1 MGTVLALSSNKV
13 IDFVINTVTGSL
25 GSAFGLFTKNIF
37 DSIFTTML
45 YQMAVWLQALVR
57 VFCSQFFTAF
67 TSFNSSIDDLLE
79 MFGCESGAVT
89 LAGLNWFH
97 FSSDGTVLN
106 IFAAFAAIG
115 LFVAV
120 LLFVIGLFKAAL
132 APVIEAKE
140 KPTTLVVRFVIAMI
154 LILYSP
160 SIVNLVSDS
169 TQALGE
175 YVTTMANGYNTDGEG
190 SVYERVV
197 KYDTI
202 VQLFNDGADSNG
214 IETSEG
220 APDMDTFQQVAAAI
234 VEIVCSITLCVEFL
248 KLLAEMCMRLMV
260 LFMEYLLFPAMAGTI
275 VSRDTER
282 IFHSYLQALF
292 VQCILVST
300 SMVWY
305 VLFIGISGRISFAE
319 WGIVAGMLLEIGYL
333 QMARNVDNYLSKF
346 GVSSVG
352 VSSNLFDSIM
362 GSFNTVANTARA
374 VGRDASAIKKG
385 SIGQK
390 VAAKH
395 DKALG
400 LERDSRGNIDVSR
413 MKAEDIAK
421 MNSPV
426 GKTSA
431 ELKSQQD
438 ALKNTMQSPK
448 VFNALDKNQR
458 AAAVSASFGGKD
470 NLMKVLDAAGVD
482 TANSKGMDFKLN
494 SDGSISVS
502 GAKFRSGNA
511 GNFAITPNGMV
522 TPGAAAS
529 FSYSNDGKGTTAQVG
544 AEGKLRPGDNPI
556 KTMPETDAEAFALTG
571 HSQKELKASPALAA
585 GYAGDTSDFVN
596 TMLDEKAEGKHS
608 VRDSMTAGGIDMKND
623 MHMGRDG
630 LIHGQAEM
638 DGLGEKNVVLGSKDE
653 LAKAGYKD
661 IATFDAV
668 LGEDANGKPITKE
681 MAMALEKPIGDG
693 QLSAKGINSDAVAVA
708 GMMGIEDAKAFNDD
722 AVNHL
727 DMFATDKD
735 RAAALQTSLNGGTGG
750 FEKFA
755 GGMTVQEDF
764 KGGIHA
770 KAGNGGVMYDLT
782 PTGQTYG
789 SPEERKAAIESGN
802 CQFVDAAG
810 NGYSA
815 KVAGGGI
822 AHGGVGDYSVAPE
835 ESSGAQV
842 TAGSAQSVDTA
853 DTAATTTAG
862 QDTQDTPGTPDVS
875 GVVANSSTVDNPF
888 EAGANDTADVDAG
901 TTLTND
907 SVARD
912 RTGGDTSYA
921 EGAADIQA
929 DDVDS
934 SSSDSGTTVHS
945 GAGSAS
951 TDEYDLNSRAA
962 RDRFE
967 WNTGSTIED
976 VQKGFAGTAQD
987 GDEAYVNDIA
997 GISIQENGAQTAYNS
1012 NGECIGARV
1021 VDKANS
1027 SRGNTHYMYDAAASS
1042 GCTNEETA
1050 AVMFGEQV
1058 TTEDNGAT
1066 WKTAGGTQYMRMY
1079 AASSTGY
1086 DPSRA
1091 TASAKTGNDEA
1102 GRPYVYVKMEKNKG
1116 FDKGKVNNGARNRRR
1131 NGNRVNRQRTGEN
1144 Q

>member
-1 MGTVLALSSNKV
+1 MSAVLALSSNKV

-25 GSAFGLFTKNIF
+25 GDAFGLFTKNIF

-89 LAGLNWFH
+89 LAGLNWFNFH
-97 FSSDGTVLN
+97 SDKSVLN

-115 LFVAV
+115 IFVAV

-140 KPTTLVVRFVIAMI
+140 KPTTLIARFVIAMI

-169 TQALGE
+169 TQSLGE
-175 YVTTMANGYNTDGEG
+175 YVTLMANGYNTDGEG

-448 VFNALDKNQR
+448 AFNALDKDQR
-458 AAAVSASFGGKD
+458 AAAVKASFGGESSLKD
-470 NLMKVLDAAGVD
+470 ILDRAGVD
-482 TANSKGMDFKLN
+482 TSNFDDLSFKLN

-502 GAKFRSGNA
+502 GAKFKSGNE
-511 GNFAITPNGMV
+511 GSFALTPKGMV
-522 TPGAAAS
+522 TPGAAES
-529 FSYSNDGKGTTAQVG
+529 FSYSNGENGTAAQVG

-571 HSQKELKASPALAA
+571 HSREDLKASPALAA
-585 GYAGDTSDFVN
+585 GYADDTSKFVN
-596 TMLDEKAEGKHS
+596 NMLNESAEGERS
-608 VRDSMTAGGIDMKND
+608 VRDNIAAGGIDLKND

-638 DGLGEKNVVLGSKDE
+638 DGLGEKGVVLGSKDE

-668 LGEDANGKPITKE
+668 LEKDKDGNPITTKE

-693 QLSAKGINSDAVAVA
+693 QLSAEGINSDTVA
-708 GMMGIEDAKAFNDD
+708 GMMGIENAKAFNND

-735 RAAALQTSLNGGTGG
+735 KAAALQTSLNGGTGG
-750 FEKFA
+750 FKEFA

-789 SPEERKAAIESGN
+789 SPEEGKAAIESGD

-810 NGYSA
+810 NGYNA

-822 AHGGVGDYSVAPE
+822 AHGGVGDYSVTPE
-835 ESSGAQV
+835 EPSGAQV
-842 TAGSAQSVDTA
+842 TAGGAQSVDTA

-862 QDTQDTPGTPDVS
+862 QNAQDTSGTPDVS
-875 GVVANSSTVDNPF
+875 GVVANGATVDNPF
-888 EAGANDTADVDAG
+888 EVG
-901 TTLTND
+901 TN
-907 SVARD
+907 
-912 RTGGDTSYA
+912 
-921 EGAADIQA
+921 

-934 SSSDSGTTVHS
+934 SSSDSGTTIHS
-945 GAGSAS
+945 DAGSAS
-951 TDEYDLNSRAA
+951 TDEYDMSSRAA
-962 RDRFE
+962 KDRFE

-1144 Q
+1144 